1 MKEYRFG
8 IVGGG
13 LVGLLAALSLCRFQ
27 QPVAVFEAKPFGI
40 LSKQPEE
47 QGTIALSYSSV
58 AFLQNLGVW
67 HAVSPQAVAIET
79 VEISVK
85 GAYAKTRLSSSELA
99 TPTLGYVVAIDDLKQ
114 ALLSQLQDNP
124 YCTLFDNVQ
133 FTELKYN
140 DSRWMLSSLLHQ
152 HHWTVQLLI
161 SAEGVNSQI
170 QKQLRMQ
177 TTLDDYHHQAL
188 ITNIRL
194 SKTLAGLSVERF
206 IPDGAI
212 ALLPWQDDLATM
224 VLSLCQTR
232 VGELQAFSS
241 KEMKTYIQQQLG
253 YQYGKILRCRK
264 PIVVPLKMQLAQQHF
279 YQQLLFLG
287 NCVHSIHPI
296 AAQGFNLSVRDIGR
310 LVRCIEQ
317 RDINTFGDKLADLN
331 HYIET
336 CQSDQKQVIFATDSI
351 AKAVHLIPSP
361 LKSIGLQLLQKA
373 PSIKKQ
379 IARMGMGMQAQ

>member
-27 QPVAVFEAKPFGI
+27 QPVAVFEAKQFGI
-40 LSKQPEE
+40 LTKQPDE
-47 QGTIALSYSSV
+47 QGTIALSYSSI
-58 AFLQNLGVW
+58 AFLQSLGVW
-67 HAVSPQAVAIET
+67 HSVASKAVAIET

-85 GAYAKTRLSSSELA
+85 GAYAKTRLSSREWD
-99 TPTLGYVVAIDDLKQ
+99 TPTLGYVVALDDLRQ

-124 YCTLFDNVQ
+124 YCTLYDNVQ
-133 FTELKYN
+133 FTELNYR
-140 DSRWMLSSLLHQ
+140 DSRWLFSSLRHP
-152 HHWTVQLLI
+152 HGWAVQLLI

-206 IPDGAI
+206 IRDGAI

-224 VLSLCQTR
+224 VLSLGQAG
-232 VGELQAFSS
+232 VGKLQSLSSEAMTAFVQ
-241 KEMKTYIQQQLG
+241 KQLG
-253 YQYGKILRCRK
+253 YQYGKILSCPK

-310 LVRCIEQ
+310 LVQCIEQ
-317 RDINTFGDKLADLN
+317 SDIHTFGDKLADLN

-373 PSIKKQ
+373 PSMKKQ
-379 IARMGMGMQAQ
+379 IARMGMGMQAR